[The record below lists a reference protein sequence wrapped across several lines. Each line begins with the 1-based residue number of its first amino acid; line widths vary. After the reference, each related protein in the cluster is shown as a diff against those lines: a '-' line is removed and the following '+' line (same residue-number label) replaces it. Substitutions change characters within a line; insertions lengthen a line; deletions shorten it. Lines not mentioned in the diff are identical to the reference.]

1 MKNLLFKITMFAI
14 AMFAFVDFL
23 SGGSM
28 ESGMAMAALPLVQLR
43 NLLTTQT
50 IAVMKETVQPTSFLR
65 SFFPTKTSMTKT
77 VSVEV
82 QRGTEKV
89 AVDVMRGTNSNLNE
103 FGRSTVREYLP
114 PLYDEYFVLSNLDVY
129 DTAIAAQT
137 PASIANVIE
146 QSAEKML
153 LMRNKIERAIELQA
167 ASVLQTG
174 IVTLSN
180 GDNINYN
187 RKAASMVDINVGGD
201 YWDTAGSDPIK
212 DLENA
217 CIFLRKVGKAQGQV
231 VNAIMGDT
239 ALAAFL
245 NDPAVKSRADIRNM
259 NFDAFAVGLRDSV
272 GSVPIGQVNAGQYIV
287 NIWSYSEFYDNTSN
301 VSTPYIA
308 PGNVIVMPANT
319 QFVTAFA
326 AVPQLLSG
334 GGEAPQRGEYLI
346 SDYIDERGSNHEMRI
361 KSAPLVIPVSIDRI
375 YTMKV
380 K

>member
-1 MKNLLFKITMFAI
+1 MFAI
-14 AMFAFVDFL
+14 AAFAFVDFL
-23 SGGSM
+23 SGGSI
-28 ESGMAMAALPLVQLR
+28 ESGVAMAALPMVQLR

-50 IAVMKETVQPTSFLR
+50 IALMKERVQPTSFLR
-65 SFFPTKTSMTKT
+65 SFFPSKTSMTKT

-89 AVDVMRGTNSNLNE
+89 AVDVIRGTNSNLNE

-129 DTAIAAQT
+129 DVAIGAQT
-137 PASIANVIE
+137 PAAIANVVE
-146 QSAEKML
+146 TAAEKMIL
-153 LMRNKIERAIELQA
+153 IKDKIERAIELQA
-167 ASVLQTG
+167 AQVLQTG
-174 IVTLSN
+174 VITLSN
-180 GDNINYN
+180 GDNINFN
-187 RKAASMVDINVGGD
+187 RKAASMVDINVGGN
-201 YWDTAGSDPIK
+201 YWNTTGSDPIK

-217 CIFLRKVGKAQGQV
+217 CIFLRKTGKAQGQV

-259 NFDAFAVGLRDSV
+259 NFDALAVGLRDAV

-287 NIWSYSEFYDNTSN
+287 NIWSYSEFYDNAN
-301 VSTPYIA
+301 DVSTPYVA
-308 PGNVIVMPANT
+308 TGNVIVMPTNT

-326 AVPQLLSG
+326 AVPQLLSDG
-334 GGEAPQRGEYLI
+334 GQAPQRGEYLVQ
-346 SDYIDERGSNHEMRI
+346 DYIDERGSNHEMRI

>member
-1 MKNLLFKITMFAI
+1 MFAI
-14 AMFAFVDFL
+14 AALVFVDFL
-23 SGGSM
+23 SGGSI
-28 ESGMAMAALPLVQLR
+28 ESGIALATLPMVQLR

-65 SFFPTKTSMTKT
+65 SFFPTRTSMTKT

-89 AVDVMRGTNSNLNE
+89 AVDVIRGTIGNHNE

-114 PLYDEYFVLSNLDVY
+114 PLYDEIFTLSNLDVY
-129 DTAIAAQT
+129 DVAIGAQT
-137 PASIANVIE
+137 PAAIANVIE
-146 QSAEKML
+146 TAAEKMIEL
-153 LMRNKIERAIELQA
+153 KNKIERAIELQA
-167 ASVLQTG
+167 AQVLQTG
-174 IVTLSN
+174 VVTLTS
-180 GDNINYN
+180 GDNINFN
-187 RKAASMVDINVGGD
+187 RKAASMVDINVGGN
-201 YWDTAGSDPIK
+201 YWNTSGSDPIK

-217 CIFLRKVGKAQGQV
+217 CIFLRKTGKSQGQV

-239 ALAAFL
+239 ALASFL

-259 NFDAFAVGLRDSV
+259 NFDALAVGLREAV

-287 NIWSYSEFYDNTSN
+287 NIWSYSEYYDNASN
-301 VSTPYIA
+301 VSTPYVA
-308 PGNVIVMPANT
+308 PGNVIVMPTNT

-326 AVPQLLSG
+326 AVPQLLSDSG
-334 GGEAPQRGEYLI
+334 RAPQRSEYLI
-346 SDYIDERGSNHEMRI
+346 NDYIDERGSNHEMRI